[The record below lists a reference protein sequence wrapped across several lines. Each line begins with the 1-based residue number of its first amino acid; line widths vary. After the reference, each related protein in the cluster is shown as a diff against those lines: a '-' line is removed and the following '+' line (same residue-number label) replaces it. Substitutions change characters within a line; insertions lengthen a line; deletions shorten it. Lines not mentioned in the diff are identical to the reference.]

1 MRNLALLS
9 FAGFSVPEGKRT
21 TTVIALDVDS
31 GVTYAATEKVLP
43 DGGTDVEVW
52 QLPVDEDVSRV

>member
-9 FAGFSVPEGKRT
+9 FAAFSIPEGRRT
-21 TTVIALDVDS
+21 ASGVALDVDS
-31 GVTYAATEKVLP
+31 NVTYAATEKLLP

-52 QLPVDEDVSRV
+52 QLPVDEDVSLV